1 MKLRK
6 FFGVVLSAFVLTGCA
21 TTVSYKVDRPADL
34 DLNGARSIAIES
46 VIVPSYS
53 RYSSSGDDTR
63 VAQYIEDTLNRRITS
78 GGYFTVYT
86 ARDRRANADVYFD
99 AEIIVFEVNDT
110 SRQVRIENP
119 NYVPLKPGEKRVE
132 KRGSNINTTEK
143 YIYETRWQRKLHF
156 VMRYSFVN
164 GINDKTIAT
173 KQCEFTKTSSEVTDK
188 SDLSTPLDLLRY
200 DINGFVD
207 DVLYA
212 IQPYQ
217 ETCSVTLLEDET
229 KNDDLK
235 QADKLADKG
244 QLIDSYKIYK
254 RVYDETGY
262 FVAGYNAALLQL
274 ALGNLSQA
282 KSEMEK
288 VYKASGD
295 KRAAEYIDYIDKEIQ
310 SAQRLKRQDAARR

>member
-1 MKLRK
+1 
-6 FFGVVLSAFVLTGCA
+6 
-21 TTVSYKVDRPADL
+21 
-34 DLNGARSIAIES
+34 
-46 VIVPSYS
+46 
-53 RYSSSGDDTR
+53 
-63 VAQYIEDTLNRRITS
+63 
-78 GGYFTVYT
+78 
-86 ARDRRANADVYFD
+86 
-99 AEIIVFEVNDT
+99 
-110 SRQVRIENP
+110 
-119 NYVPLKPGEKRVE
+119 
-132 KRGSNINTTEK
+132 
-143 YIYETRWQRKLHF
+143 
-156 VMRYSFVN
+156 MRYSFIN

-173 KQCEFTKTSSEVTDK
+173 KQCEFTKTSSEKDNK
-188 SDLSTPLDLLRY
+188 SDLPTPLDLLRY

-244 QLIDSYKIYK
+244 QLVESYRIYK

-282 KSEMEK
+282 KSEMTA
-288 VYKASGD
+288 VYNASGD
-295 KRAAEYIDYIDKEIQ
+295 KRARDYIDHIDQEIQ
-310 SAQRLKRQDAARR
+310 SAQRLQKQDAARR